1 MKSIL
6 AKQVPQMSPCPPM
19 RVRQTMQT
27 GGRSRS
33 ASGESSDLS
42 ETAKGRAFA
51 LSTGAGTPAISASL
65 IDMDAMI
72 ERKAPAL
79 EERSIFSS

>member
-6 AKQVPQMSPCPPM
+6 AKQAPQMSPCPPM

-51 LSTGAGTPAISASL
+51 LSGGAGTPAISASL
-65 IDMDAMI
+65 IDMGAVI

-79 EERSIFSS
+79 EERRLWTR